1 MTPPDTLPPELAELG
16 ELLREDRPRPDDGW
30 ARLMDERMTA
40 GFPER
45 AKPVRPRRSRRRLAF
60 LRPVLVP
67 GVAVVLA
74 GTIGTAVYLGSHD
87 TGELLSG
94 TVEQSDSAGGGSA
107 SGGSEAASRGSEA
120 ASGGPAAAS
129 GGSAPAGGGSAAAGG
144 DSALSPSIAKQRD
157 SAAGAS
163 EPAPALSRP
172 VPPAPGGGSPGSD
185 DRRSRAVERSA
196 ALTLAAA
203 PREVDAVADGV
214 VRVTDSVGGFVASS
228 SVYGSSGSEAYGS
241 FELRIPTARLQRA
254 LADLSRLAHV
264 RERSQASRDITAQTV
279 SARDR
284 LQEARQERQSLL
296 RQLGRAVTINETD
309 SLKARLRLVN
319 RRIGAAR
326 ASVERVTNRASFANV
341 SVAVV
346 ADAGA
351 GAAPD
356 GGWTPGD
363 AFADAVRVLEVAA
376 GVLLIALA
384 LGIPLALLAGLG
396 WLAGRVVTRRR
407 RERALD
413 LA

>member
-94 TVEQSDSAGGGSA
+94 TVEQSDSAGGGAAGGDSEVAGGGPEAA
-107 SGGSEAASRGSEA
+107 SGGSEAA
-120 ASGGPAAAS
+120 
-129 GGSAPAGGGSAAAGG
+129 GG
-144 DSALSPSIAKQRD
+144 DSAVSPSIAKQRD
-157 SAAGAS
+157 SAASAAPSGGS

-346 ADAGA
+346 ADAEA

-363 AFADAVRVLEVAA
+363 AFDDAVQVLEVAA